1 MTTTSTGIIT
11 EAYEQLADSLR
22 GDLITPADP
31 PYDPGNTFHINQN
44 IQPASGAHPVGRT
57 GRARPTLRGRAHL
70 AVELPM

>member
-1 MTTTSTGIIT
+1 VTTTSTGIIT

-44 IQPASGAHPVGRT
+44 IQPASA
-57 GRARPTLRGRAHL
+57 PT
-70 AVELPM
+70 P